1 MTRIEAALGKI
12 PTLFATALSGWRVPT
27 LRDVRALVVFVLKQ
41 GK

>member
-12 PTLFATALSGWRVPT
+12 PTLIAKALSGWRVPT
-27 LRDVRALVVFVLKQ
+27 LKDLKALVVFVLKQ